1 MPAKVTLTVT
11 EGQLTGQIFTFDE
24 NTTSIVGRAKECLP
38 RLPNDEFHQ
47 SISRHH
53 CLLDIN
59 PPDLRVRD
67 FGSLNG
73 TYVNGVRIGRR
84 DQDQS
89 DQADAA
95 QDFPQYD
102 LHDGDEI
109 KLGKTVFRVGI
120 SLPTLCVSCAAEIP
134 EDGKDAALVGPNSY
148 QCRVC
153 RDRAPEKKQPAPAK
167 AKAKGKACAVCGA
180 DVSREVGDREGDFA
194 CAACKADPLK
204 LVKYLMMKADQGQ
217 KDLPAIKGYKIIKEL
232 GRGGQGAVFLAQN
245 QLDQKL
251 VALKIMLPQVAAD
264 QRAQDLF
271 LREARVTKA
280 LKHPNIV
287 QLHDSGASEGTFF
300 FTLEYCDGGSLDQF
314 LLSKGGKL
322 PLEEALEII
331 YQALAGLD
339 YAQKV
344 KVTTKTEKGEFVQK
358 KGLIHRDIKPANIF
372 LSGSGSNRVAKLADL
387 GLAKAFRTAG
397 LSGLTATGSAAGSPW
412 FMPRQQVIRYKYAKP
427 EVDVWAMAAVLYN
440 MLTGF
445 VPRNFPS
452 HKDPWLVVLQDPVI
466 PIKYRNPKIP
476 DELAQFID
484 NALDDSKDLLIDNA
498 DKFMSFLKSSV

>member
-11 EGQLTGQIFTFDE
+11 EGQLASQVFTFDE
-24 NTTSIVGRAKECLP
+24 NTTSIVGRAKDCLP

-47 SISRHH
+47 SVSRHH

-59 PPDLRVRD
+59 PPDIRVRD

-73 TYVNGVRIGRR
+73 TYVNGVRIGSR
-84 DQDQS
+84 QQQPTS
-89 DQADAA
+89 LADAA
-95 QDFPQYD
+95 PEFPQYD

-120 SLPTLCVSCAAEIP
+120 NLPTVCATCAEEIP
-134 EDGKDAALVGPNSY
+134 ESEKDASLVDPDTY
-148 QCRVC
+148 QCRTC
-153 RDRAPEKKQPAPAK
+153 RDRARDNKQSAPL
-167 AKAKGKACAVCGA
+167 KAKGRVCVVCRQ
-180 DVSREVGDREGDFA
+180 DVSGEVGDRQGDFA

-217 KDLPAIKGYKIIKEL
+217 KDLPAIKGYKILKEL
-232 GRGGQGAVFLAQN
+232 GRGGMGAVFLAQN
-245 QLDQKL
+245 QMDQKL

-264 QRAQDLF
+264 QRAQELF

-287 QLHDSGASEGTFF
+287 QLHDSGASDGTFF
-300 FTLEYCDGGSLDQF
+300 FTLEFCDGGSLDK
-314 LLSKGGKL
+314 LLLARGGKL
-322 PLEEALEII
+322 PIEEALEIM

-339 YAQKV
+339 YAQKI
-344 KVTTKTEKGEFVQK
+344 KVTTKTGKGDFVQK
-358 KGLIHRDIKPANIF
+358 KGLVHRDIKPANIF
-372 LSGSGSNRVAKLADL
+372 LSGSGSDRVAKLADL

-412 FMPRQQVIRYKYAKP
+412 FMPRQQVIRYKYATP

-445 VPRNFPS
+445 APRNFPT

-466 PIKYRNPKIP
+466 PIKFRNPSIP
-476 DELAQFID
+476 DGLAQVID
-484 NALDDSKDLLIDNA
+484 DALDDSGQLHIDSA
-498 DKFMSFLKSSV
+498 GDFMDFLKVMI